1 MKKLKVKYNNFP
13 YYINKFGYLEGG
25 TFLHGREDMV
35 LVYFPDKDELKF
47 CELSLVTPIGYEEV

>member
-1 MKKLKVKYNNFP
+1 MNE
-13 YYINKFGYLEGG
+13 FGYLEGG

-47 CELSLVTPIGYEEV
+47 CELSLIIPIGYEEV